1 METTQAINQSNKIEN
16 ITLLIL
22 FIIGCYPPGITLIP
36 GGSSLTSPI
45 QYRRS
50 QDFTISSMIELNC
63 DISLATTIHWII
75 KNCTSTICSFE
86 IIVSE
91 KVITTF
97 SELYVPS
104 RILPYGIY
112 ELTLSMV
119 MTDVPTLKSSST
131 AYVRITAT
139 GVTANLVQL
148 GTSMITRGD
157 QQDLLLDPGSFSV
170 DPDED
175 SFDPSVSIYRLKN
188 LV

>member
-1 METTQAINQSNKIEN
+1 MILS
-16 ITLLIL
+16 IL
-22 FIIGCYPPGITLIP
+22 FIIGCYPPIITLIP
-36 GGSSLTSPI
+36 GGSSLVSPL

-50 QDFTISSMIELNC
+50 QDFTISSMIQLNC
-63 DISLATTIHWII
+63 DISLSTTTKWTI

-86 IIVSE
+86 IILSQ

-97 SELYVPS
+97 SELYIPS
-104 RILPYGIY
+104 RTLPYGIY
-112 ELTLSMV
+112 ELTLTV
-119 MTDVPTLKSSST
+119 IMTDVSSLKASST

-139 GVTANLVQL
+139 GITANLVQL

-175 SFDPSVSIYRLKN
+175 SFDASVSIDEF
-188 LV
+188 